1 MLSTKTNYMT
11 KYAINTKNKNIFLFC
26 GFTIIALAGPEQ
38 VNIKAA
44 ERYAISVNKN
54 LNNLC

>member
-1 MLSTKTNYMT
+1 MT